1 MIFFSKVHLWPDLV
15 ILAGDASVGKT
26 HLVHRFV
33 KNNNEDTKNIPPTI
47 GVEFGTRIVQT
58 SDSRKI
64 KTQIWDTGK
73 YSVI

>member
-1 MIFFSKVHLWPDLV
+1 MIFFSKVHQSLSSV

-64 KTQIWDTGK
+64 KTQIWDTGNFMIK
-73 YSVI
+73 